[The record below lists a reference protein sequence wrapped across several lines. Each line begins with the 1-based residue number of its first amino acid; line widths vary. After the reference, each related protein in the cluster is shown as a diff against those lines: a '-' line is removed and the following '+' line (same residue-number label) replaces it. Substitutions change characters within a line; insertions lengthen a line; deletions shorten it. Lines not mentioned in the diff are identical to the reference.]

1 MIYDDESA
9 EKLFLEAKSVYED
22 RGMLKWLTGFFL
34 SDHSAII
41 ALQSSAIEKMIRSV
55 SKAFVSLSPENMVN

>member
-22 RGMLKWLTGFFL
+22 RGMLKMECK
-34 SDHSAII
+34 S
-41 ALQSSAIEKMIRSV
+41 
-55 SKAFVSLSPENMVN
+55 